1 MFLRIL
7 WTSLFAILMIMPLH
21 ADWKKATIG
30 EKFAGKRVVDNEL
43 EENDV
48 EPVEGNTNLYA
59 KARIMVELDN
69 GEILQSYGTEFKA
82 IGRVRGIEPNNDY
95 EGYWYVDLTAWHGHR
110 RVPHTG
116 YTKWFSDVTKEF
128 DKKWKWTGSP
138 KHLTPPADH
147 LSRCTASAFI
157 DGGDNHHY
165 WNDEYY
171 YQPPPYTPDVA
182 YAYAYDFS
190 YEDRDAWDC
199 YRCTTNDDPWLT
211 PCSKCGGN
219 DDFPPGDNLPSPN
232 LGINPTDP
240 NPTTTSSVTS
250 TNTGSSS
257 YGCDYNAEYD
267 YCTDTGT
274 CTTRTGSDGI
284 GMCGHR
290 WCCCAPE
297 TTTQTPEFVDNT
309 PDCSYC
315 TDGCSACPTTTTTV
329 ISTNTGYSSS
339 YGCDYNAEYDYCTDT
354 GWCSERSGE
363 FGIGMCGHRWCCC
376 APE

>member
-1 MFLRIL
+1 
-7 WTSLFAILMIMPLH
+7 MIMPLH

-30 EKFAGKRVVDNEL
+30 EKFAGKRVVDGEL
-43 EENDV
+43 EENGA
-48 EPVEGNTNLYA
+48 EPVEGNTKLYA
-59 KARIMVELDN
+59 KARILVEHDS
-69 GEILQSYGTEFKA
+69 ILEGQPPGTEFKA
-82 IGRVRGIEPNNDY
+82 YGKVQGIAPNDDY
-95 EGYWYVDLTAWHGHR
+95 NGYWFLSLNAWNDSLNIPEIGVNPWR
-110 RVPHTG
+110 G
-116 YTKWFSDVTKEF
+116 DYNF
-128 DKKWKWTGSP
+128 DKEEKDKDYWNL
-138 KHLTPPADH
+138 LTPPADF
-147 LSRCTASAFI
+147 LSRCTATASI
-157 DGGDNHHY
+157 TGGDRLQY
-165 WNDEYY
+165 WTEQYFY
-171 YQPPPYTPDVA
+171 GQSPQAPDSA
-182 YAYAYDFS
+182 HAYAYDFS